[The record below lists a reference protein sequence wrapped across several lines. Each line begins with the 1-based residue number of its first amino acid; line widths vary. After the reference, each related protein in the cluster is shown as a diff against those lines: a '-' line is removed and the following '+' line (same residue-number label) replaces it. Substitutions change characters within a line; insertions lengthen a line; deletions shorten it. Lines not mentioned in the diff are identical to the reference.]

1 LRIRNE
7 GVEILGSAGRKGD
20 LYLQFIIDVPSKSSK
35 EEKELLEKLKALRA
49 DNKQPQPKKLSDIP
63 FN

>member
-1 LRIRNE
+1 
-7 GVEILGSAGRKGD
+7 